1 MRINPNVVV
10 SPITQEPQTSATPK
24 GTERSRPGDGE
35 GAAIVALSRPTSA
48 SASEAPS
55 RAMASRLDRIRAL
68 LDAGEYPIDLDQLAT
83 RIVDDE
89 SLRGGSK

>member
-10 SPITQEPQTSATPK
+10 SPITQETQSSTTPK
-24 GTERSRPGDGE
+24 GAERSRGGDE
-35 GAAIVALSRPTSA
+35 SAAIVALSRPTSA
-48 SASEAPS
+48 AAADAPS

-68 LDAGEYPIDLDQLAT
+68 LDAGEYPIDLDQLAS

>member
-10 SPITQEPQTSATPK
+10 SPITQEPQSSATPK
-24 GTERSRPGDGE
+24 GEGRARAADE

-48 SASEAPS
+48 VADAPS
-55 RAMASRLDRIRAL
+55 PAMASRLDRIRAL